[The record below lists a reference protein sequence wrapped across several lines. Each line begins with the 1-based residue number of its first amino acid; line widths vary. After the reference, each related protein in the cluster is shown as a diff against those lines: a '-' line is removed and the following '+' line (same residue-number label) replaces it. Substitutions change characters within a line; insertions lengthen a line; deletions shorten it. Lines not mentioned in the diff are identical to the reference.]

1 MNSVRF
7 IELHNMMTQYNT
19 INNHLN
25 FINKKLG
32 YDDSIQEYEKSL
44 PIIEN
49 DEDADINVESF
60 FIDADDNKSNEI

>member
-1 MNSVRF
+1 
-7 IELHNMMTQYNT
+7 MTQYNT